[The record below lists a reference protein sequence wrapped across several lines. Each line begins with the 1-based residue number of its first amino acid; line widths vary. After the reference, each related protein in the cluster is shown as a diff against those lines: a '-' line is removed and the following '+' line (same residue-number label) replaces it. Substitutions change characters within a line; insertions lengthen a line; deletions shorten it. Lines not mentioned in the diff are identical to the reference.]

1 MDSKNKIYKGTIT
14 WKFNNFCNTPFNIMS
29 VSVKPSTCWRKC
41 RIHTQCFSE
50 KVENIVN
57 LIKDNIKAR
66 WIHLPSSIRYLQEQL
81 VQCGGRFVLKIAP
94 LFNYRHEDR
103 VRLDTGH
110 SGRSGEDTLITRHAA
125 PLPSAPTLKLHCSQQ
140 CCLLKLKVWH

>member
-14 WKFNNFCNTPFNIMS
+14 CKFNNFCNTPFSFNFFS
-29 VSVKPSTCWRKC
+29 VSVKPNTCWRKC
-41 RIHTQCFSE
+41 RILNVFLAISRH
-50 KVENIVN
+50 NI
-57 LIKDNIKAR
+57 I
-66 WIHLPSSIRYLQEQL
+66 SSIRYLKEQL
-81 VQCGGRFVLKIAP
+81 LQCGGRFVLKIAP

-140 CCLLKLKVWH
+140 CCLLKLKVCH